1 MKMTP
6 AQKILFLES
15 VELPILYNDNR
26 QLQFFKEDG
35 EHVDSFDP
43 VWDIKIKNTTITI
56 IGCAYHVYII
66 ELADFDCVTD
76 IVEGE

>member
-1 MKMTP
+1 MTP

-43 VWDIKIKNTTITI
+43 VWDI
-56 IGCAYHVYII
+56 
-66 ELADFDCVTD
+66 
-76 IVEGE
+76 